1 MAAPWVLE
9 QRTRDALAWAVDI
22 LEDIHPAPDASDHLE
37 HLRALN
43 EEIGFDQGQA
53 AGHGAAQAVA
63 ALCDAV
69 EALKARVEAL
79 ERNT

>member
-1 MAAPWVLE
+1 MTANYVLD
-9 QRTRDALAWAVDI
+9 QRARDAIAWALDV

-69 EALKARVEAL
+69 EALKARVEEL
-79 ERNT
+79 ERG